1 MKNELE
7 IKEGVDTDILVVQ
20 GRQGFIDQVKKSVVG
35 KLLKSGLYKALG
47 LKTWIDTLLSDLY
60 TNLQNYRQKFINI
73 CF

>member
-60 TNLQNYRQKFINI
+60 TNLQNYR
-73 CF
+73 